1 MNTGQQPA
9 GLELTEEEAY
19 ALLAMC
25 LTSPQGID
33 GTSEAAIRKLASYCI
48 VLSNRSHIED
58 HTEGE
63 RSELELERAGA

>member
-1 MNTGQQPA
+1 MNTGSRPA

-33 GTSEAAIRKLASYCI
+33 GTSEAAIRKLAAHCI
-48 VLSNRSHIED
+48 ELSNSTTGVVDILS
-58 HTEGE
+58 GKKQI
-63 RSELELERAGA
+63 ELEKAGA

>member
-1 MNTGQQPA
+1 MNTGSRPA

-33 GTSEAAIRKLASYCI
+33 GTSEAAIRKLAAYCI
-48 VLSNRSHIED
+48 ELSNSTTGVVD
-58 HTEGE
+58 LLGGKKQV
-63 RSELELERAGA
+63 ELEKAGA

>member
-1 MNTGQQPA
+1 MNTGEEPA
-9 GLELTEEEAY
+9 GLELSEEEAY

-48 VLSNRSHIED
+48 DLSNRTHSV
-58 HTEGE
+58 EGPSG
-63 RSELELERAGA
+63 RTSGSELEKAGA